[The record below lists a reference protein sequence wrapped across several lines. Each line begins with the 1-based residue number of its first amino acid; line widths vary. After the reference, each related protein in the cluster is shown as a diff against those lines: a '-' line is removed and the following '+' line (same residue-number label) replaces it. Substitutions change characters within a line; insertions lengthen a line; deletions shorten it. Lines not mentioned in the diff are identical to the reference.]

1 MDAVATNKRR
11 GKANIKD
18 GEIFLPSISD
28 NFNISYFSSQSIL
41 PVQEAVHCV
50 SDKETG
56 LQLEGSK
63 EISPDSQLIFSSG
76 VNVNIVR
83 AIHFCLCTAKHRATQ
98 RKIACILR
106 RSKTHHQI
114 CIFLRQNVMS
124 GDPT

>member
-18 GEIFLPSISD
+18 GEIYLPSISD
-28 NFNISYFSSQSIL
+28 NSNISYFSSQSIL
-41 PVQEAVHCV
+41 LVQEAVQCV

-56 LQLEGSK
+56 LQLERSE

-76 VNVNIVR
+76 VNVNIVQ

-98 RKIACILR
+98 RKIACVLR
-106 RSKTHHQI
+106 RSRTHHQI
-114 CIFLRQNVMS
+114 CFFAAKCDVW
-124 GDPT
+124 

>member
-28 NFNISYFSSQSIL
+28 NSNISYFSSQSIL
-41 PVQEAVHCV
+41 PVQEAVQCV

-56 LQLEGSK
+56 LQLERSK
-63 EISPDSQLIFSSG
+63 EISPDSQLSSG

-83 AIHFCLCTAKHRATQ
+83 TIHFCLCTAKHRATQ

-106 RSKTHHQI
+106 RSKTHHQMYFFEAK
-114 CIFLRQNVMS
+114 CDVW
-124 GDPT
+124 

>member
-28 NFNISYFSSQSIL
+28 NSNISYFSSQSIL
-41 PVQEAVHCV
+41 PVQEAVQCV

-56 LQLEGSK
+56 LQLERSK
-63 EISPDSQLIFSSG
+63 EISPDSQLSSG

-83 AIHFCLCTAKHRATQ
+83 TIHFCLCTAKHRATQ